1 MKNEIE
7 KVKQVIAMKKL
18 RNVMMTILFLTF
30 PLFNS
35 CESGINVF
43 SKADDVQ
50 LGQDVNAEIRSNPQE
65 YPIYQGDPAVKT
77 YINQR
82 IFNHIIASPLI
93 ESKDIYPYQLEII
106 DQDILNAFALPGGYL
121 YVYTG
126 LLNYLDTEAA
136 LAGVLGH
143 EIAHAERRH
152 ATQRMTSYYGVS
164 FLLSLI
170 LGENPSQIAEVAANL
185 FVGLAFLANSRSDE
199 NDADEYSFNYLEDTR
214 YYPGGVKF
222 FFEKMRDDGL
232 ISSQSDR
239 IATFLSTH
247 PDPVDR
253 IAGTDQRLVDGQYEV
268 KNHQSSGEG
277 IFREE
282 YTNNIKNRLGK
293 K

>member
-1 MKNEIE
+1 
-7 KVKQVIAMKKL
+7 MKKP
-18 RNVMMTILFLTF
+18 ILYLLFIF
-30 PLFNS
+30 SISCFNS
-35 CESGINVF
+35 CDSGINVF

-50 LGQDVNAEIRSNPQE
+50 LGLDVSSEIKGNPQE
-65 YPIYQGDPAVKT
+65 YPIYQGDPALKA
-77 YINQR
+77 YINER
-82 IFNHIIASPLI
+82 LFNHILASPQI
-93 ESKDIYPYQLEII
+93 ESKTIYPYQLEII
-106 DQDILNAFALPGGYL
+106 DKDILNAFALPGGYL

-126 LLNYLDTEAA
+126 LLSYLDTEAA

-199 NDADEYSFNYLEDTR
+199 NDADEYSFNYLKDTR

-222 FFEKMRDDGL
+222 FFEKMRDEGL
-232 ISSQSDR
+232 VSSQSDK

-253 IAGTDQRLVDGQYEV
+253 IANTDQRLSTGGYSI
-268 KNHQSSGEG
+268 KNYQSSGEG
-277 IFREE
+277 IYREE
-282 YTNNIKNRLGK
+282 YQANIKNRLGK
-293 K
+293 R